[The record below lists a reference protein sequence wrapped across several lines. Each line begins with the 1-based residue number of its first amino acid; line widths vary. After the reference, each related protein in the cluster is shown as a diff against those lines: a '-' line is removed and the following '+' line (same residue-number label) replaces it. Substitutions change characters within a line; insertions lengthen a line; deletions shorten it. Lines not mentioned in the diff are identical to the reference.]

1 MTRTNK
7 GLLMKDDL
15 IINHRLIPY
24 TCLFKP
30 KYRRNKL
37 ITVNK
42 TRNLKPFLL
51 CFQSRCCQEV
61 DHWVLSWSLGHCQCH
76 CHCLWTPEPVTVVW
90 SISVSFLF
98 HVIKHYYQH
107 HSSIH
112 FWTVI
117 PEYSL
122 GLN

>member
-61 DHWVLSWSLGHCQCH
+61 DHWVPELVTWSL
-76 CHCLWTPEPVTVVW
+76 PVSLSLSLDTGTCDCSLVNI
-90 SISVSFLF
+90 SIISIPCYQTLLPTSFINTLLT
-98 HVIKHYYQH
+98 
-107 HSSIH
+107 S
-112 FWTVI
+112 
-117 PEYSL
+117 
-122 GLN
+122 GL